1 MKFSNF
7 IPKAKFALLIA
18 FITFVI
24 CWQVYGY
31 SPSYWMIY
39 VPCAFLAWEWIWELI
54 VGFAIEHRIEK
65 SKETTKEIDLDKIFQ
80 EIFDDKNDKK

>member
-1 MKFSNF
+1 MKFYNF

-39 VPCAFLAWEWIWELI
+39 APCAFLAWEWIWELI
-54 VGFAIEHRIEK
+54 IGLTIERKIEK
-65 SKETTKEIDLDKIFQ
+65 FSETAKEIDLDEIFQ
-80 EIFDDKNDKK
+80 EILDDNKNKK

>member
-1 MKFSNF
+1 MKFYNF

-18 FITFVI
+18 FIAFVI

-39 VPCAFLAWEWIWELI
+39 APCAFLVWDWIWDLI
-54 VGFAIEHRIEK
+54 VGLTIEHKIEK
-65 SKETTKEIDLDKIFQ
+65 FNETTKEINLDEIFQ
-80 EIFDDKNDKK
+80 EILDDNKNKK